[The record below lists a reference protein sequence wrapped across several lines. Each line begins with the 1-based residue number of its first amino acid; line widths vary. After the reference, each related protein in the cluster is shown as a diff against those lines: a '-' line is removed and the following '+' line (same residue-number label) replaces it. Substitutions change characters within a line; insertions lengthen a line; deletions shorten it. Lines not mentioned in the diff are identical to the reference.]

1 MLEHVHKISI
11 VLVQFVRYSEMVKNN
26 IGGTAM
32 NLLKKSTMALFVMVM
47 AVMLVACG
55 GKEETKT
62 FELSKNGTESKLTYT
77 YVKDKVTKQITENEV
92 TYAALGFKNK
102 EEAEKALKEISD
114 KFQGVEGV
122 KQGFEYKD
130 DKVIETL
137 EVDYEKANTKELIK
151 LPGFAANGDIE
162 GEISMKASSKM
173 VESQDYKEVKK

>member
-1 MLEHVHKISI
+1 
-11 VLVQFVRYSEMVKNN
+11 
-26 IGGTAM
+26 M

-62 FELSKNGTESKLTYT
+62 FELSKIGTESKLTYT

-137 EVDYEKANTKELIK
+137 EIDYEKANTKELIK